1 MQGFNHVAGGVAF
14 TGIFASFS
22 NVNIFEKP
30 EYIAATVVFSLLA
43 DVDHTRSLIGKVFF
57 PVAKWINT
65 KFGHRTI
72 THSLLFYVGL
82 LVIIGALESFFSFS
96 RAYFIIAAFAYGS
109 HIIFDMCTKQGVIL
123 FYPMSSR
130 PAVLPGNPNL
140 RLAVNDL
147 RSEAVVFLVFVSLT
161 FFCLPLFANGFW
173 LSFRKYFLTAE
184 NVNKEF
190 QQSSDYLILS
200 YDIQGKKTA
209 RPKESLI
216 LEIEGQNFI
225 LLTGNVLEK
234 VAAGDINLKDF
245 HHSGKPR
252 KSEVISIFQA
262 SPDSVQKLISGK
274 IIRSGQLQSNSK
286 IQYFDNAIMNESNTV
301 SINWKRDFVFFMN
314 DTINQNTPKIAQLES
329 QKIEQLRIYQAE
341 IQEREKL
348 KKRLSEIVKSIP
360 GATDHEAGKLITR
373 KKEIEHR
380 IENLTVLLEPDFT
393 IHNQEINRLSE
404 APKVYLSANLII
416 EKL

>member
-30 EYIAATVVFSLLA
+30 EYIAATVVFSLLP
-43 DVDHTRSLIGKVFF
+43 DVDHTRSLIGKAFF
-57 PVAKWINT
+57 PVAQWINR

-72 THSLLFYVGL
+72 THSLIFFIGL

-109 HIIFDMCTKQGVIL
+109 HIIFDMCTKHGVLL
-123 FYPMSSR
+123 FWPISKR

-147 RSEAVVFLVFVSLT
+147 RSEAIVFLVFVSLT

-173 LSFRKYFLTAE
+173 LSFRKYFLTPE
-184 NVNKEF
+184 NVAKEF
-190 QQSSDYLILS
+190 NQSSDYLLLNYETS
-200 YDIQGKKTA
+200 N
-209 RPKESLI
+209 RPVQSLI

-225 LLTGNVLEK
+225 LLTGTKLEK
-234 VAAGDINLKDF
+234 VAAADIKLKDF
-245 HHSGKPR
+245 HHTGKLR
-252 KSEVISIFQA
+252 KSEVISVFQA
-262 SPDSVQKLISGK
+262 APDSVQKMISGK
-274 IIRSGQLQSNSK
+274 VIRSGQLQSNSK

-301 SINWKRDFVFFMN
+301 SIDWKRDFVFFMA
-314 DTINQNTPKIAQLES
+314 DTINQNLPKISQLEN
-329 QKIEQLRIYQAE
+329 QKVELLRVYQAE
-341 IQEREKL
+341 FQEREKL
-348 KKRLSEIVKSIP
+348 KKRLSEIIKSLP
-360 GATDHEAGKLITR
+360 GKSDYETGKLIV
-373 KKEIEHR
+373 KKREIEHR

-393 IHNQEINRLSE
+393 FHDQEINRLSA